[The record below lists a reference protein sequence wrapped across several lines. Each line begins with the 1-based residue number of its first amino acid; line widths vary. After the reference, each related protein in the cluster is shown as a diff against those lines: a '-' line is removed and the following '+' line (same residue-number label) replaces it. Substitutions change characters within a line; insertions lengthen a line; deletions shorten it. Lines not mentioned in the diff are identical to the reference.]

1 MIKFGGIQM
10 MSLIS
15 NLDRKDITK
24 TLLGYKFALEEIKTK
39 ISILSEEY
47 RIVHEYNPI
56 EHVTARIKS
65 PKSIMKK
72 IEHKN
77 LAWSLHEI
85 ENKIRDIAGVRIV
98 CSFEEDIYRLAEML
112 SNQHDITV
120 VEVKDYIKNP
130 KENGYRSL
138 HLIVKIPI
146 FLTDSVRDVFVEIQ
160 IRTIAMDFWASL
172 EHKIFY
178 KYNKAVPAYIQK
190 GLKEAADQVTALD
203 NKMALLNKEVNI
215 LKEQNLEQTSPTDD
229 MRKYIEQFIA
239 CKLE

>member
-1 MIKFGGIQM
+1 M
-10 MSLIS
+10 MSLLNS
-15 NLDRKDITK
+15 LDTKDITK
-24 TLLGYKFALEEIKTK
+24 MFLSYKFALEEVNTK

-56 EHVTARIKS
+56 EHVLTRIKS
-65 PKSIMKK
+65 PKSIMRK
-72 IEHKN
+72 IEHKG
-77 LAWSLHEI
+77 LAWSIHEI
-85 ENKIRDIAGVRIV
+85 ENNIRDIAGVRIV
-98 CSFEEDIYRLAEML
+98 CSFEEDIYRVAKML
-112 SNQHDITV
+112 CNQNDITV
-120 VEVKDYIKNP
+120 VEVKDYIKKP

-146 FLTDSVRDVFVEIQ
+146 FLTDSVRNVFVEIQ

-178 KYNKAVPAYIQK
+178 KYNKAVPAHILK

-215 LKEQNLEQTSPTDD
+215 LKEQAIEETPQINNMQ
-229 MRKYIEQFIA
+229 KYIQQFIA
-239 CKLE
+239 YNSK

>member
-1 MIKFGGIQM
+1 M
-10 MSLIS
+10 MSLLNS
-15 NLDRKDITK
+15 LDAKDITK
-24 TLLGYKFALEEIKTK
+24 MFLGYKFALEEVNTK

-56 EHVTARIKS
+56 EHVSTRIKS

-72 IEHKN
+72 IEHKK

-85 ENKIRDIAGVRIV
+85 EDKIRDIAGVRIV
-98 CSFEEDIYRLAEML
+98 CSFEEDIYRVADML
-112 SNQHDITV
+112 SNQNDITV
-120 VEVKDYIKNP
+120 IEVKDYIKNP
-130 KENGYRSL
+130 KKNGYRSL

-178 KYNKAVPAYIQK
+178 KYNKDVPVHILK

-203 NKMALLNKEVNI
+203 NKMALLNKEINI
-215 LKEQNLEQTSPTDD
+215 LKAQDIKETPQTTDIQ
-229 MRKYIEQFIA
+229 KHIQQFITYNA
-239 CKLE
+239 K

>member
-1 MIKFGGIQM
+1 M
-10 MSLIS
+10 MSLLNS
-15 NLDRKDITK
+15 LDTKDITK
-24 TLLGYKFALEEIKTK
+24 MFLGYKFALEEVNTK

-47 RIVHEYNPI
+47 RIIHEYNPI
-56 EHVTARIKS
+56 EHVSTRIKS
-65 PKSIMKK
+65 PKSIIKK
-72 IEHKN
+72 IERKK
-77 LAWSLHEI
+77 LTWSLHEI
-85 ENKIRDIAGVRIV
+85 EDKIRDIAGVRIV
-98 CSFEEDIYRLAEML
+98 CSFEEDIYRVADML

-160 IRTIAMDFWASL
+160 IRTIAMDFWGSL

-178 KYNKAVPAYIQK
+178 KYNKDVPVHILK

-203 NKMALLNKEVNI
+203 NKMALLNKEINI
-215 LKEQNLEQTSPTDD
+215 LKAQDTVETSQTDD
-229 MRKYIEQFIA
+229 TRKYIQQFITYNS
-239 CKLE
+239 K

>member
-1 MIKFGGIQM
+1 M
-10 MSLIS
+10 MSLLNS
-15 NLDRKDITK
+15 LDTKDITK
-24 TLLGYKFALEEIKTK
+24 MFLGYKFALEEVNTK

-47 RIVHEYNPI
+47 RIIHEYNPI
-56 EHVTARIKS
+56 EHVSTRIKS

-72 IEHKN
+72 IERKK
-77 LAWSLHEI
+77 LTWSLHEI
-85 ENKIRDIAGVRIV
+85 EDKIRDIAGVRIV
-98 CSFEEDIYRLAEML
+98 CSFEEDIYRVANML

-160 IRTIAMDFWASL
+160 IRTIAMDFWGSL

-178 KYNKAVPAYIQK
+178 KYNKDVPVHILK

-203 NKMALLNKEVNI
+203 NKMALLNKEINI
-215 LKEQNLEQTSPTDD
+215 LKAQDTVETSQTDD
-229 MRKYIEQFIA
+229 TRKYIQQFITYNS
-239 CKLE
+239 K

>member
-1 MIKFGGIQM
+1 MIKLGEILM
-10 MSLIS
+10 MSLLNS
-15 NLDRKDITK
+15 LDTKDITK
-24 TLLGYKFALEEIKTK
+24 MFLGYKFALEEVNTK

-56 EHVTARIKS
+56 EHVSTRIKS

-72 IEHKN
+72 IEHKK
-77 LAWSLHEI
+77 LVWSLREI
-85 ENKIRDIAGVRIV
+85 EDKIRDIAGVRIV
-98 CSFEEDIYRLAEML
+98 CSFEEDIYRVAEML
-112 SNQHDITV
+112 RNQHDITF

-138 HLIVKIPI
+138 HLIVKIPV
-146 FLTDSVRDVFVEIQ
+146 FLTDSVRDVYVEIQ

-178 KYNKAVPAYIQK
+178 KYNKAVPVHIQK
-190 GLKEAADQVTALD
+190 GLKEAADQVHALD

-215 LKEQNLEQTSPTDD
+215 LKEQNVVEHSPTNDI
-229 MRKYIEQFIA
+229 RNYIQQFIA
-239 CKLE
+239 YESK